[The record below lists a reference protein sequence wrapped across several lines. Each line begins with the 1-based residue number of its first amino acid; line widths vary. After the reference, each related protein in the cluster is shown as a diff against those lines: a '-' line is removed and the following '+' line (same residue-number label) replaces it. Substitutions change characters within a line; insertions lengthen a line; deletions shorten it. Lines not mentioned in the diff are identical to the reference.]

1 MTAIRTRVNAGRI
14 RPGLLLFLAAYVVLL
29 VVVVAAMVQVRRTT
43 LDTMGTPEAQAEWQ
57 AWRESEPNQRD
68 DLPVKR
74 RAPKS
79 TEPPALVLM
88 RDYFPV
94 LMSAAVVFSSLLF
107 AALAIAARG
116 VFSGTMNQRKDSPQ
130 RTQRGTEKTPED

>member
-1 MTAIRTRVNAGRI
+1 MTDRPTRANTGKIRR
-14 RPGLLLFLAAYVVLL
+14 GLVLFLAAYVVLL
-29 VVVVAAMVQVRRTT
+29 VVVVAAMLQIRRTT
-43 LDTMGTPEAQAEWQ
+43 LATMGTPAAQAEWQ

-74 RAPKS
+74 RPPKS

-116 VFSGTMNQRKDSPQ
+116 VLSGTPNQGNDSPR
-130 RTQRGTEKTPED
+130 RTPP

>member
-1 MTAIRTRVNAGRI
+1 MTARPTRANAGKI
-14 RPGLLLFLAAYVVLL
+14 RRGLALFLAAYVVLL
-29 VVVVAAMVQVRRTT
+29 VVVVAAMLQVRRTT
-43 LDTMGTPEAQAEWQ
+43 LATMGTAAAQAEWQ

-74 RAPKS
+74 RPPKS

-107 AALAIAARG
+107 AALAIAAKG
-116 VFSGTMNQRKDSPQ
+116 VFSNAPKRGKDSPQ
-130 RTQRGTEKTPED
+130 RTQRGTEEKAED

>member
-1 MTAIRTRVNAGRI
+1 MTAIRTRMNAGRI
-14 RPGLLLFLAAYVVLL
+14 RPGLLLFLAGYVVLL
-29 VVVVAAMVQVRRTT
+29 VIVVAAMLQVRRTT
-43 LDTMGTPEAQAEWQ
+43 LATMGTPAAQAEWQ

-74 RAPKS
+74 RPPKS

-116 VFSGTMNQRKDSPQ
+116 VFSSTMNQRKDSPQ
-130 RTQRGTEKTPED
+130 RTQRGTEKSAED